1 MELIS
6 AREFA
11 RRIGVS
17 LTAVQKAARPENGRI
32 AAQRDSSGKI
42 TGIDWETQA
51 QAWTDNSKAPQCRPK
66 TSAGGRPRL
75 DGTAPAA
82 AAKRAGTSTPSKRE
96 KGAETETNA
105 GESGTT
111 GRKSLADIQRER
123 ETVKLQI
130 DEETLKK
137 VRGESVD
144 RATVYAEGTKLAG
157 QLIAALYNIPE
168 RISDDLAG
176 MTDPH
181 EISNLLT
188 QELNQAVSKLRAAY
202 GQK

>member
-32 AAQRDSSGKI
+32 TAERDAGGKI
-42 TGIDWETQA
+42 TGIDWDTQQA
-51 QAWTDNSKAPQCRPK
+51 AWTANSKAPQCRPK

-75 DGTAPAA
+75 DGSAPAS
-82 AAKRAGTSTPSKRE
+82 AAKRAGTSAPTKRE
-96 KGAETETNA
+96 KGPETETNA
-105 GESGTT
+105 GESGTP

-123 ETVKLQI
+123 ELVKLQI
-130 DEETLKK
+130 DEESLKK
-137 VRGESVD
+137 ARGASVD
-144 RATVYAEGTKLAG
+144 RAEVYAEGAKLAG
-157 QLIAALYNIPE
+157 QLIGALYNIPE

-181 EISNLLT
+181 EISALITKEIN
-188 QELNQAVSKLRAAY
+188 EAVSNLRAKY